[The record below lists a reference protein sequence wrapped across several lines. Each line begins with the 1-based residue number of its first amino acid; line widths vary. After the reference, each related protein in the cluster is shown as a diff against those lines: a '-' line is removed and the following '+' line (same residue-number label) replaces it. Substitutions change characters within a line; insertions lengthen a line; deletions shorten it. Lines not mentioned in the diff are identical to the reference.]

1 MKLGV
6 ALRSPVRGARQ
17 TMRSASPS
25 APRRSV
31 TTLSGSFTGC
41 SMRWSLRT
49 TTLRRRGSP
58 GRRHSSACWT
68 PSSRWHTWRPPAGAS
83 DSGSASSSCH
93 TTPPSCSRRRLLPSM
108 SSAGDASTLVSAS
121 AGQKTNTTPLGFR
134 TASGASGPMSSSG
147 VCARSGPTTFVEF
160 RGEFY
165 HVPRAKVAP
174 KPVQEPHPPI
184 TLGGYGPVM
193 IHRAVTL
200 ADGFSGGNVPL
211 DEVRPLVRE
220 IRAAAEAAGRD
231 PATLQIVS
239 RGTLRLHDTPQGAN
253 RRPNPVDNLS
263 VRSALGAGR
272 NLAQPPAR
280 VYRQSCPPP
289 RQMPASSARP
299 TGLRRIG
306 SPLNVVSPQCSL

>member
-1 MKLGV
+1 
-6 ALRSPVRGARQ
+6 
-17 TMRSASPS
+17 
-25 APRRSV
+25 
-31 TTLSGSFTGC
+31 
-41 SMRWSLRT
+41 
-49 TTLRRRGSP
+49 
-58 GRRHSSACWT
+58 
-68 PSSRWHTWRPPAGAS
+68 
-83 DSGSASSSCH
+83 
-93 TTPPSCSRRRLLPSM
+93 
-108 SSAGDASTLVSAS
+108 
-121 AGQKTNTTPLGFR
+121 
-134 TASGASGPMSSSG
+134 
-147 VCARSGPTTFVEF
+147 
-160 RGEFY
+160 
-165 HVPRAKVAP
+165 
-174 KPVQEPHPPI
+174 
-184 TLGGYGPVM
+184 M

-306 SPLNVVSPQCSL
+306 SPFNVVSPQCSLVLSVHKLLNSASVANIRVPYLQNPSSVHAAGTAS

>member
-1 MKLGV
+1 MDPVVTLAYVAAAGRRIRLGTSV
-6 ALRSPVRGARQ
+6 LIMPYYTPIVLAKAL
-17 TMRSASPS
+17 
-25 APRRSV
+25 
-31 TTLSGSFTGC
+31 TTLDVLCRGRLNVGLGIG
-41 SMRWSLRT
+41 WSKDEYDAVGVPYRQRGKRADEFLSCLR
-49 TTLRRRGSP
+49 
-58 GRRHSSACWT
+58 AIWT
-68 PSSRWHTWRPPAGAS
+68 
-83 DSGSASSSCH
+83 D
-93 TTPPSCSRRRLLPSM
+93 
-108 SSAGDASTLVSAS
+108 DV
-121 AGQKTNTTPLGFR
+121 
-134 TASGASGPMSSSG
+134 
-147 VCARSGPTTFVEF
+147 VEF

-306 SPLNVVSPQCSL
+306 SPFNVVSPQCSL